1 MPFGYAS
8 ALKKTE
14 TVGNYCLTAG
24 APSHKMG
31 ANQKIPLVQEP
42 YQEDRHMIGV
52 NDLHKRFGS
61 LRAVDGISFEVSE
74 GELFGFLG
82 PNGAGKTT
90 TLSMISGLLK
100 PDDGSVSI
108 GDFDVWSSPKQAKRL
123 LGLVP
128 QDLALYEELSAREN
142 LMFWGSLF
150 DIPRATLRSNIDL
163 WLQRVGLAER
173 AKGPV
178 SKFSGGMKRR
188 LNLAVGLVH
197 NPKVVLLDEP
207 TVGIDPQARNTIMEL
222 IREIAS
228 EGTTILFTTHHLE
241 EAESLCDRIA
251 IMDHGRILET
261 GSVEELAHI
270 VGDGDIVSLKGQFN
284 SRQLEAVLADSPV
297 GLLSVADQTATLTL
311 PQGGMNV
318 TSLLQKLDQGGVDI
332 TDISMQKPSLESVF
346 LKLTGRELRD

>member
-1 MPFGYAS
+1 MIHVED
-8 ALKKTE
+8 L
-14 TVGNYCLTAG
+14 
-24 APSHKMG
+24 
-31 ANQKIPLVQEP
+31 QKS
-42 YQEDRHMIGV
+42 Y
-52 NDLHKRFGS
+52 GS
-61 LRAVDGISFEVSE
+61 LRAVDGISLEVPE

-100 PDDGSVSI
+100 PDRGRVSI
-108 GDFDVWSSPKQAKRL
+108 ADIDVWGSPKAAKRL

-150 DIPRATLRSNIDL
+150 DLPRSKLKANIDL
-163 WLQRVGLAER
+163 WLDRVGLKDR
-173 AKGPV
+173 AREPV

-188 LNLAVGLVH
+188 LNLAIGLVH
-197 NPKVVLLDEP
+197 NPRVVLLDEP
-207 TVGIDPQARNTIMEL
+207 TVGIDPQARKNIL
-222 IREIAS
+222 DIVRDIAK

-261 GSVEELAHI
+261 GSVEELAK
-270 VGDGDIVSLKGQFN
+270 VAGDGDVISVNGPFAAAQFRAALENQDVQVLTAGDGAGTVSLTS
-284 SRQLEAVLADSPV
+284 SRMNVLA
-297 GLLSVADQTATLTL
+297 
-311 PQGGMNV
+311 
-318 TSLLQKLDQGGVDI
+318 LLQKLGEGGIEI
-332 TDISMQKPSLESVF
+332 TDVSIQKPSLESVF

>member
-1 MPFGYAS
+1 MIQVED
-8 ALKKTE
+8 L
-14 TVGNYCLTAG
+14 
-24 APSHKMG
+24 
-31 ANQKIPLVQEP
+31 QKS
-42 YQEDRHMIGV
+42 Y
-52 NDLHKRFGS
+52 GS
-61 LRAVDGISFEVSE
+61 LRAVDGISLEVPE

-100 PDDGSVSI
+100 PDRGRVSI
-108 GDFDVWSSPKQAKRL
+108 AEIDVWSSPKAAKRL

-150 DIPRATLRSNIDL
+150 DLPRQRLKASIDL
-163 WLQRVGLAER
+163 WLDRVGLKDR

-188 LNLAVGLVH
+188 LNLAIGLVH

-207 TVGIDPQARNTIMEL
+207 TVGIDPQARKNIL
-222 IREIAS
+222 DIIREIAR

-241 EAESLCDRIA
+241 EAEALCDRIA

-261 GSVEELAHI
+261 GSVEELAR
-270 VGDGDIVSLKGQFN
+270 VAGDGDIVTVNGPFTAVQFRAALEAAGLNLLSAADNSGAVSLKPG
-284 SRQLEAVLADSPV
+284 E
-297 GLLSVADQTATLTL
+297 
-311 PQGGMNV
+311 MNV
-318 TSLLQKLDQGGVDI
+318 VTLLQKLSEGGIEI
-332 TDISMQKPSLESVF
+332 TDVSIQKPSLESVF

>member
-1 MPFGYAS
+1 
-8 ALKKTE
+8 
-14 TVGNYCLTAG
+14 
-24 APSHKMG
+24 
-31 ANQKIPLVQEP
+31 
-42 YQEDRHMIGV
+42 MIQV
-52 NDLHKRFGS
+52 EDLHKSYGS
-61 LRAVDGISFEVSE
+61 LRAVDGISLEIPE

-100 PDDGSVSI
+100 PDRGRVSI
-108 GDFDVWSSPKQAKRL
+108 AEIDVWSSPKAAKRL

-150 DIPRATLRSNIDL
+150 DLPRQRLKASIDL
-163 WLQRVGLAER
+163 WLDRVGLKDR

-188 LNLAVGLVH
+188 LNLAIGLVH
-197 NPKVVLLDEP
+197 GPKVVLLDEP
-207 TVGIDPQARNTIMEL
+207 TVGIDPQARKNIL
-222 IREIAS
+222 DIIRDIAT

-241 EAESLCDRIA
+241 EAEALCDRIA

-261 GSVEELAHI
+261 GSVEELAR
-270 VGDGDIVSLKGQFN
+270 VAGDGDIVTVNGPFAAGQFRAASEAANLNVLTAAENTGAVSLKLG
-284 SRQLEAVLADSPV
+284 E
-297 GLLSVADQTATLTL
+297 
-311 PQGGMNV
+311 MNV
-318 TSLLQKLDQGGVDI
+318 VALLQKLSERGIEI
-332 TDISMQKPSLESVF
+332 TDVSIQKPSLESVF